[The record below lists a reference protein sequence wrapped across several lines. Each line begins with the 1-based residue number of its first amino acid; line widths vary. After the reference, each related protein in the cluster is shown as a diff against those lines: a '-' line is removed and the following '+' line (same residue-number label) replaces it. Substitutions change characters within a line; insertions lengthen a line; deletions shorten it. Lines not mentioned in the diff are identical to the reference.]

1 MLGHQ
6 SFGYYTPFVKL
17 CLISISDDSAS
28 PSDWTDHGSTSSPFD
43 KLRISDQRPSDT
55 PCLTLEGLHRP
66 IELAGQERHQD
77 GAAVQ
82 EEGSDG

>member
-1 MLGHQ
+1 MVRPIRCPRLLRHPQRQSPHGGHAGVENQATNDEAAPTAASLLG
-6 SFGYYTPFVKL
+6 PP
-17 CLISISDDSAS
+17 DA
-28 PSDWTDHGSTSSPFD
+28 
-43 KLRISDQRPSDT
+43 

-82 EEGSDG
+82 EEVSDG

>member
-1 MLGHQ
+1 MVSLFNHE
-6 SFGYYTPFVKL
+6 P
-17 CLISISDDSAS
+17 
-28 PSDWTDHGSTSSPFD
+28 PRSPFD
-43 KLRISDQRPSDT
+43 KLRMSGQRPPDA
-55 PCLTLEGLHRP
+55 PCLTLEGFHRP

>member
-1 MLGHQ
+1 MVSLLNHDPPL
-6 SFGYYTPFVKL
+6 TL
-17 CLISISDDSAS
+17 R
-28 PSDWTDHGSTSSPFD
+28 D
-43 KLRISDQRPSDT
+43 KLRVIGQRPPDA
-55 PCLTLEGLHRP
+55 PYRTLEGFHRP